1 MLSSD
6 TFTLMIAPS
15 SYIAYLPGNR
25 LGRSPSG
32 TTQMPPPGE
41 NDRPQWHTSR
51 VAFEVLSIVCLHDRP
66 TSLPCAIR
74 RNSRTS
80 WIPASSRGLVS
91 LTDFVVVTSASHSPA
106 HAFGCGAVVIS

>member
-1 MLSSD
+1 MLSSAA
-6 TFTLMIAPS
+6 FTLMTALS
-15 SYIAYLPGNR
+15 SYIAYLLGNR

-51 VAFEVLSIVCLHDRP
+51 VSVETFVIVCVHDRP
-66 TSLPCAIR
+66 TNPPCSTR

-91 LTDFVVVTSASHSPA
+91 LTEFVL
-106 HAFGCGAVVIS
+106 VI